1 MKRKKQKTEKTKKG
15 RASFRLLPVSCVLAG
30 FLLYGAAFASEQSK
44 NEVMGG
50 LRRGDYG
57 EEPAVYE
64 LLVDGPWD
72 EEMELSVEV
81 GSRQYS
87 DEESRKVFDKILAEL
102 PARMVGENPSLSEVQ
117 RDLTLPSEF
126 SEYGVRVRWTS
137 EDTEVMTS
145 DGHICDGGRGSVW
158 LTAELSD
165 GVHKE
170 TGRFEIQ
177 VLPPALTESQK
188 RERGLVQKIKEA
200 EEQSREQEMFRLPK
214 EYEGETLHYQKK
226 KDADY
231 RFLPVLGILAG
242 GLLYARTIQ
251 EGKEEEKKRDRRLLL
266 SYADLVY
273 QLRVFLGAGLSLGM
287 AWERIVMNY
296 AIRKREGRCKEEPVY
311 EEMTAAYQRMQT
323 GIPEG
328 QAIREFGIRC
338 RLKPYRKLCSI
349 LEQNRKTGM
358 KDLLYILEQEMTE
371 AWEQQKNLA
380 KQMGEEAQTKL
391 LLPLMLMLLV
401 VMVIIMVPAM
411 LSMG

>member
-1 MKRKKQKTEKTKKG
+1 MKKKKQKMKKK
-15 RASFRLLPVSCVLAG
+15 RKAYSWLPSIFCAAAG
-30 FLLYGAAFASEQSK
+30 FLLYGIAAASEHSK
-44 NEVMGG
+44 DMVMGI
-50 LRRGDYG
+50 LERGGYG
-57 EEPAVYE
+57 EEPVIHE
-64 LLVDGPWD
+64 LLVDGPW
-72 EEMELSVEV
+72 EKAVELSVEV

-87 DEESRKVFDKILAEL
+87 YEESRQVFDRILAEL
-102 PARMVGENPSLSEVQ
+102 PGQILGENASLSEVQ

-126 SEYGVRVRWTS
+126 PEYGVSVRWTS

-145 DGHICDGGRGSVW
+145 DGHISEGGSGSVW
-158 LTAELSD
+158 LSAELSD

-177 VLPPALTESQK
+177 VLPPSLTEIQK
-188 RERGLVQKIKEA
+188 WKHDLTQEIKEA
-200 EEQSREQEMFRLPK
+200 EEQSREEELFQLPK
-214 EYEGETLHYQKK
+214 EYEGETLSYRKK
-226 KDADY
+226 SETDY
-231 RFLPVLGILAG
+231 RFLPILGIVAG
-242 GLLYARTIQ
+242 GLLYARAAQ
-251 EGKEEEKKRDRRLLL
+251 ERREEEKKRDRRLLL

-296 AIRKREGRCKEEPVY
+296 AVRKKEGRCNEEPVY

-323 GIPEG
+323 GISEG

-349 LEQNRKTGM
+349 LEQNRKTGT
-358 KDLLYILEQEMTE
+358 KDLLYILEQEMAD

-380 KQMGEEAQTKL
+380 KQIGEEAQTKL